1 LKFVLT
7 RTRQALAAG
16 LLTLTPTLTGCLTHV
31 RSVPKIRP
39 AEIVYET
46 TLDKLLQQV
55 DERYQA
61 IHTFN
66 ASIELQATEGKGP
79 QGKVIEHPAFSGY
92 IFIRKPEDLRVLLRV
107 PLLGSQALNLVSDG
121 KKWTLWIPPRSVA
134 MTGTSDQPEASEHG
148 LESLRPA
155 VITDSLLIQ
164 GLGPGQIVSLTQDS
178 RVLPD
183 PKNKKDL
190 IEEPDYEIAILA
202 QPVGKAERAIRVIH
216 IGRSTL
222 LPYQQDIYAP
232 DGAIVTRAF
241 YSDYQK
247 FGDISYPMKI
257 KIDRP
262 RDQYSLTITIL
273 KLTLNQPLED
283 DQFEI
288 KIPEG
293 IPVKVMK

>member
-1 LKFVLT
+1 M

-16 LLTLTPTLTGCLTHV
+16 LVALTPALTGCLTHV

-46 TLDKLLQQV
+46 NLDRLLQEV
-55 DERYQA
+55 DQRFQA

-79 QGKVIEHPAFSGY
+79 QGKVIEHPSFSGY
-92 IFIRKPEDLRVLLRV
+92 IFMRKPDDLRVLLRV
-107 PLLGSQALNLVSDG
+107 PLLGSQAFNLVSDG
-121 KKWTLWIPPRSVA
+121 KTWTFWIPHDNLA
-134 MTGTSDQPEASEHG
+134 MTGTNTEPDPSEHG
-148 LESLRPA
+148 LRSLRPP

-164 GLGPGQIVSLTQDS
+164 GRESDQIVSLTQDS

-183 PKNKKDL
+183 PKNPKDL
-190 IEEPDYEIAILA
+190 IEEPDYEVAILA
-202 QPVGKAERAIRVIH
+202 QPQGKTERAIRVIH

-222 LPYQQDIYAP
+222 LPYQQDIYGP
-232 DGAIVTRAF
+232 DGAIATRAF

-273 KLTLNQPLED
+273 KLTLNQPMEN

-293 IPVKVMK
+293 VPIKVMK

>member
-1 LKFVLT
+1 MLI

-16 LLTLTPTLTGCLTHV
+16 LLALTPALTGCLTHV

-39 AEIVYET
+39 ATIVYED
-46 TLDKLLQQV
+46 TLDDLLQKV
-55 DERYQA
+55 DKRYQA
-61 IHTFN
+61 IQTFN

-79 QGKVIEHPAFSGY
+79 QGKVIEHPTFSGY
-92 IFIRKPEDLRVLLRV
+92 IFIRKPEDMRILLRV

-121 KKWTLWIPPRSVA
+121 KKWTLWIPPRSIA
-134 MTGTSDQPEASEHG
+134 MTGTSDQPDASEHG

-155 VITDSLLIQ
+155 VILDSLLIQ
-164 GLGPGQIVSLTQDS
+164 GRNEDQIVSLTQDS

-183 PKNKKDL
+183 PKNKKDM
-190 IEEPDYEIAILA
+190 IEEPDYELAILA
-202 QPVGKAERAIRVIH
+202 QPKGKTERAIRVIH

-222 LPYQQDIYAP
+222 QPYQQDIYGP

-241 YSDYQK
+241 YSEYQK
-247 FGDISYPMKI
+247 FGEVSFPMKI

-273 KLTLNQPLED
+273 KLTLNQAMEN

-293 IPVKVMK
+293 VPVKVMK

>member
-1 LKFVLT
+1 M
-7 RTRQALAAG
+7 RIRQAFAAG
-16 LLTLTPTLTGCLTHV
+16 LVALTPALTGCLTHV

-39 AEIVYET
+39 AEIVYEA
-46 TLDKLLQQV
+46 TLEHLLQGI

-61 IHTFN
+61 IQTFN

-79 QGKVIEHPAFSGY
+79 QGKVIEHPVFSGY
-92 IFIRKPEDLRVLLRV
+92 IFMRKPQDLRVLLRV

-121 KKWTLWIPPRSVA
+121 KKWTLWIPPRSMA
-134 MTGTSDQPEASEHG
+134 MTGTSEQPGGSEHG

-155 VITDSLLIQ
+155 VIFDSLLIQ
-164 GLGPGQIVSLTQDS
+164 GLGLDQIVSRTQDS
-178 RVLPD
+178 RVLRD
-183 PKNKKDL
+183 PRNKKDL

-202 QPVGKAERAIRVIH
+202 QPEGKTERAIRVIH

-241 YSDYQK
+241 YSNYQK

-273 KLTLNQPLED
+273 KLTLNQPMEN

-288 KIPEG
+288 KIPESVP
-293 IPVKVMK
+293 IKVMK

>member
-1 LKFVLT
+1 MLI
-7 RTRQALAAG
+7 RIRQALAAG
-16 LLTLTPTLTGCLTHV
+16 LLALTPALTGCLTHV
-31 RSVPKIRP
+31 RTVPKIRP
-39 AEIVYET
+39 AQIVYDD
-46 TLDKLLQQV
+46 TLDNLLKKV
-55 DERYQA
+55 DQRYRA
-61 IHTFN
+61 IQTFN

-79 QGKVIEHPAFSGY
+79 QGKVIEHPTFSGY
-92 IFIRKPEDLRVLLRV
+92 IFIRKPEDMRILLRV

-134 MTGTSDQPEASEHG
+134 MTGTSEQPDGSQHG

-155 VITDSLLIQ
+155 VIFDSLIIQ
-164 GLGPGQIVSLTQDS
+164 GLGPDQIVSLTQDS
-178 RVLPD
+178 RILPD
-183 PKNKKDL
+183 PNNKKDL
-190 IEEPDYEIAILA
+190 IEEPDYELAILA
-202 QPVGKAERAIRVIH
+202 QPQGKTERAIRVVH

-247 FGDISYPMKI
+247 FGDISFPTKI

-262 RDQYSLTITIL
+262 RDQYSLNITIL
-273 KLTLNQPLED
+273 KLTLNQPMEN

-288 KIPEG
+288 RIPEG
-293 IPVKVMK
+293 VPIKEMK

>member
-1 LKFVLT
+1 M
-7 RTRQALAAG
+7 RIRQALAAG
-16 LLTLTPTLTGCLTHV
+16 LVGLTPALTGCLTHV
-31 RSVPKIRP
+31 RTVPKIRP
-39 AEIVYET
+39 AQIVYDAR
-46 TLDKLLQQV
+46 LDDLLKKV
-55 DERYQA
+55 DQRYQA

-79 QGKVIEHPAFSGY
+79 QGKVIEHPSFSGY
-92 IFIRKPEDLRVLLRV
+92 IFMRKPEELRVLLRV
-107 PLLGSQALNLVSDG
+107 PVLGSQALNLVSDG
-121 KKWTLWIPPRSVA
+121 KTWTFWVPHDNLA
-134 MTGTSDQPEASEHG
+134 MTGTSAEPDPSEHG
-148 LESLRPA
+148 LKSLRPA

-164 GLGPGQIVSLTQDS
+164 GLGADQIVSLTQDS

-183 PKNKKDL
+183 PNNKKDL
-190 IEEPDYEIAILA
+190 IEEPDYELAVLA
-202 QPVGKAERAIRVIH
+202 QPQGKTERAIRVIH

-222 LPYQQDIYAP
+222 LPYQQDIYGP

-241 YSDYQK
+241 YSEYQK
-247 FGDISYPMKI
+247 FGDIQYPTKI

-273 KLTLNQPLED
+273 KLTLNQAMED

-293 IPVKVMK
+293 VPVKVMK

>member
-1 LKFVLT
+1 M
-7 RTRQALAAG
+7 RIRQALAVG
-16 LLTLTPTLTGCLTHV
+16 LVGLTPALTGCLTHV

-39 AEIVYET
+39 AQVVYET
-46 TLDKLLQQV
+46 TLDKLLQSV
-55 DERYQA
+55 DQRYQA
-61 IHTFN
+61 IQTFN

-79 QGKVIEHPAFSGY
+79 QGKLIEHPSFSGY

-107 PLLGSQALNLVSDG
+107 PVLGSQALNLVSDG
-121 KKWTLWIPPRSVA
+121 KTWTFWIPHDNLA
-134 MTGTSDQPEASEHG
+134 MTGTGAEPDPSEHG
-148 LESLRPA
+148 LRSLRPA
-155 VITDSLLIQ
+155 VITDSLIIQ
-164 GLGPGQIVSLTQDS
+164 GLGPDQIVSLTQDS

-183 PKNKKDL
+183 PSNKKDL
-190 IEEPDYEIAILA
+190 IEEPDYELAILA
-202 QPVGKAERAIRVIH
+202 QPQGKTERAIRVIH

-241 YSDYQK
+241 YSEYQK
-247 FGDISYPMKI
+247 FGDISYPTKI

-273 KLTLNQPLED
+273 KLTLNQPLEN

-293 IPVKVMK
+293 VPVKVMK

>member
-1 LKFVLT
+1 V
-7 RTRQALAAG
+7 G
-16 LLTLTPTLTGCLTHV
+16 LLTLTPALTGCLTHV

-39 AEIVYET
+39 AQIVYEAK
-46 TLDKLLQQV
+46 LDRLLQQI
-55 DERYQA
+55 DQHYQA
-61 IHTFN
+61 IQTFN

-92 IFIRKPEDLRVLLRV
+92 IFMRKPEDLRVLLRV

-121 KKWTLWIPPRSVA
+121 KKFTLWIPPRSMA
-134 MTGTSDQPEASEHG
+134 ITGSNDQPDPSEHG
-148 LESLRPA
+148 LESLRPP

-164 GLGPGQIVSLTQDS
+164 GLGLDQIVSLTQDS

-183 PKNKKDL
+183 PNNKKDL

-202 QPVGKAERAIRVIH
+202 QPVGNAERAIRVIH

-293 IPVKVMK
+293 VPVKVMK

>member
-1 LKFVLT
+1 LKFVLI

-16 LLTLTPTLTGCLTHV
+16 LLALTPALTGCLTHV

-39 AEIVYET
+39 ATIVYED
-46 TLDKLLQQV
+46 TLDDLLQKV
-55 DERYQA
+55 DKRYQA
-61 IHTFN
+61 IQTFN

-79 QGKVIEHPAFSGY
+79 QGKVIEHPTFSGY
-92 IFIRKPEDLRVLLRV
+92 IFIRKPEDMRILLRV

-121 KKWTLWIPPRSVA
+121 KKWTLWIPPRSIA
-134 MTGTSDQPEASEHG
+134 MTGTSDQPDASEHG

-155 VITDSLLIQ
+155 VILDSLLIQ
-164 GLGPGQIVSLTQDS
+164 GRNEDQIVSLTQDS

-183 PKNKKDL
+183 PKNKKDM
-190 IEEPDYEIAILA
+190 IEEPDYELAILA
-202 QPVGKAERAIRVIH
+202 QPKGKTERAIRVIH

-222 LPYQQDIYAP
+222 QPYQQDIYGP

-241 YSDYQK
+241 YSEYQK
-247 FGDISYPMKI
+247 FGEVSFPMKI

-273 KLTLNQPLED
+273 KLTLNQAMEN

-293 IPVKVMK
+293 VPVKVMK

>member
-1 LKFVLT
+1 M

-16 LLTLTPTLTGCLTHV
+16 VVALTPALTGCLTHV

-46 TLDKLLQQV
+46 NLDKLLQEV
-55 DERYQA
+55 DQRFQA

-79 QGKVIEHPAFSGY
+79 QGKVIEHPSFSGY
-92 IFIRKPEDLRVLLRV
+92 IFMRKPEDLRVLLRL

-134 MTGTSDQPEASEHG
+134 MTGTSEQPDASEHG

-155 VITDSLLIQ
+155 VIFDSLLIQ
-164 GLGPGQIVSLTQDS
+164 GLRPDQIVSLTQDS

-183 PKNKKDL
+183 PKNTKDL
-190 IEEPDYEIAILA
+190 IEEPDYEVAILA
-202 QPVGKAERAIRVIH
+202 QPVGKTERAIRVIH

-241 YSDYQK
+241 YSEYQK

-273 KLTLNQPLED
+273 KLTLNQPMEN

-293 IPVKVMK
+293 VPIKVMK